1 MFQFVQFA
9 LNELDGF
16 GVGGKCGDRK
26 LEGDPDGC
34 LDPRMT
40 RRQFVVAAVPA
51 AACVAAPVMRSAD
64 STATG
69 TLRGSFALDGTR
81 VRIFTP
87 AVRKPVRLLMV
98 ADTHLFRDDERG
110 APFVGF
116 SGRMARAYNQ
126 TRHFATGEPTTP
138 EASFTAAL
146 ERAGEWRP
154 GLLALVGDIVSFPSE
169 AAVEWVVRKLA
180 STGLAYQYTAGNHDW
195 HYEGMVGS
203 AAELRAYW
211 SRERLAPLHQ
221 GKDPLMSVR
230 EVGGVRI
237 VMLDNSDYEILP
249 EQLEF
254 FRKEVRT
261 GKPLL
266 LMVHIPLYAP
276 GRSLGFGCG
285 HPEWGG
291 ATDRNFALERR
302 ERWRATGHTEVT
314 RAFHR
319 EAFGAANLLGVFA
332 GHVHRPS
339 LDLVNGIPQVVT
351 EANAVGAW
359 LEIEVLPVAT

>member
-1 MFQFVQFA
+1 
-9 LNELDGF
+9 
-16 GVGGKCGDRK
+16 
-26 LEGDPDGC
+26 
-34 LDPRMT
+34 
-40 RRQFVVAAVPA
+40 
-51 AACVAAPVMRSAD
+51 
-64 STATG
+64 
-69 TLRGSFALDGTR
+69 
-81 VRIFTP
+81 
-87 AVRKPVRLLMV
+87 
-98 ADTHLFRDDERG
+98 
-110 APFVGF
+110 
-116 SGRMARAYNQ
+116 
-126 TRHFATGEPTTP
+126 
-138 EASFTAAL
+138 
-146 ERAGEWRP
+146 
-154 GLLALVGDIVSFPSE
+154 VSFPSE
-169 AAVEWVVRKLA
+169 AAVEWVLRKLA

-195 HYEGMVGS
+195 HYEGMAGS
-203 AAELRAYW
+203 SAELRAHW

-221 GKDPLMSVR
+221 GRDPLMSVR
-230 EVGGVRI
+230 EVGGVRV

-254 FRKEVRT
+254 FRTEVRT
-261 GKPLL
+261 GKPML

-319 EAFGAANLLGVFA
+319 EVFGAANLLGVFA

-359 LEIEVLPVAT
+359 LEIEVLPVEQ